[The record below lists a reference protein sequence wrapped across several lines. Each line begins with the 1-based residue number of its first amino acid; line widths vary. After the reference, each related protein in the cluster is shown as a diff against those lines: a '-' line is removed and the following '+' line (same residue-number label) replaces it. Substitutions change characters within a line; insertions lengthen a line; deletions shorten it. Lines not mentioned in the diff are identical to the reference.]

1 MAQSSTQSLSPFDVL
16 QTYVPTNT
24 TDSPSEVGAVNST
37 PDGRKFRMAYILPTG
52 SSLSAA
58 KLTQGPA
65 VNTYYQGLTISA
77 QSIGDTTITATLS
90 ASANNVI
97 AANVFAGGFISI
109 ITSTGSPAIL
119 QIKSHPAVTASS
131 TSVVFTLKDPIVV
144 ATGAAATANIVANPY
159 YGNIVMP
166 TTKTGVITG
175 IPMVAVTVDS
185 TYGTYFW
192 SQVGGLALAL
202 GDTSGVTAGLGVTYS
217 YTNTPTAGAVT
228 VLAATYPQIGMASSA
243 FATTV
248 YGTIDLNI

>member
-1 MAQSSTQSLSPFDVL
+1 MPQSGAMSLSPFDVL
-16 QTYVPTNT
+16 QTYVPTNA
-24 TDSPSEVGAVNST
+24 TDSPAEVGAVGFT
-37 PDGRKFRMAYILPTG
+37 PDGRRFKLGYILPTG

-77 QSIGDTTITATLS
+77 QSIGDMSITATLS

-109 ITSTGSPAIL
+109 ISSTGSPQIL

-131 TSVVFTLKDPIVV
+131 TSVVFTLRDPVAV

-192 SQVGGLALAL
+192 SQVGGIALALA
-202 GDTSGVTAGLGVTYS
+202 DTTGVSVGLGVTYS

-228 VLAATYPQIGMASSA
+228 ALTATYPQIGMASSA

>member
-1 MAQSSTQSLSPFDVL
+1 MPQSGAMSLSPFDVL
-16 QTYVPTNT
+16 QTYIPTNT
-24 TDSPSEVGAVNST
+24 TDLPAEVGSVGIT
-37 PDGRKFRMAYILPTG
+37 PDGRKFRMGYILPTG

-77 QSIGDTTITATLS
+77 QNIGDTTITATLS

-97 AANVFAGGFISI
+97 ATNIFAGGFISL
-109 ITSTGSPAIL
+109 ITSIGSPAIL
-119 QIKSHPAVTASS
+119 QIKSHPAVTALS
-131 TSVVFTLKDPIVV
+131 TSVVFTLSDPIVV
-144 ATGAAATANIVANPY
+144 ATGAAATANVIANPY
-159 YGNIVMP
+159 RGNIVMP

-175 IPMVAVTVDS
+175 IPMVGVTVDS

-202 GDTSGVTAGLGVTYS
+202 ADTTGVSAGLGVTYS

-228 VLAATYPQIGMASSA
+228 ALTATYPQIGMASSA